1 MPIGNSLLL
10 PSIRDDY
17 RRSAQSPQ
25 SKDAIIEFPLTHS
38 PPGNREVLGLN
49 ADTPPMSAVVQKPK
63 KKAPRANEL
72 ANRFAK
78 FNQYRLTRMLES
90 LSVRQRDFVK
100 LLPLLFHVNHP
111 LLPGYVS
118 KDIPVGIADFAPS
131 RESIKLAK
139 KITMA
144 FDYEHRLLRFFPIKG
159 LFLMGS
165 PGTIAYSK
173 NSDLDMWLCHDP
185 AVAAEEVAL
194 LALKAQKI
202 ERYAATLDLEVHFF
216 ILSAESFSSGETLS
230 LSDESSGSSQH
241 ALLLDE
247 FYRSALHLAGLRPF
261 WWCVPTEHEHRYDDY
276 VAELTAEDSSFE
288 RDHLDFG
295 GLTGIPATEF
305 FGAGVWQLYKSID
318 SPFKSVL
325 KLLII
330 ESYVVEYPKIDLLSY
345 RYKSLVSE
353 PDTKLNDVDP
363 YVLMYRKVDEYLLST
378 ADSDRRSL
386 LQKCFYIKINLALSK
401 KNRKSDDWRV
411 SVLKEF
417 VGSWGWTARHLN
429 YLDERPHWRISNA
442 AEERKSIV
450 AALNKSYAQL
460 SAFAR
465 SRGEDQKISRYD
477 LNTLGRKLYA
487 AFERKPAKVDII
499 TRGICKSPME
509 ENLSIIWRQ
518 SEDAHGI
525 WNLYAER
532 VGADAKAETKP
543 IKFSDS
549 LSRLLAWCHF
559 NHLFDAK
566 TNWQIFAPEKKL
578 QLSDLKRVLTKI
590 EQYFPGGRIDS
601 IDSQE
606 LNKNVV
612 PRKVLLI
619 VNFGQV
625 PLQGRLNQ
633 NILTSNNNDA
643 FKFGGQKINLVR
655 SAAIIYMTSWEEVY
669 VKNFKGPLAVQES
682 LLELIQQSMQNHQ
695 TKKIPLDV
703 FAACR
708 DYTLAIQ
715 STVEQHGEE
724 LLQFLWANRNAD
736 PVRYVTQIENGFCS
750 LQVRQGNAKL
760 THHATHH
767 TLLKALGEANESFP
781 KIRFDSRADDCS
793 LLSVLYENS
802 LPSHISFFIHQ
813 HDEKADIYVIDEKGS
828 LFVQRRESY
837 QLEFTIGQFGQFF
850 NNVLARKTLARSD
863 SRTQESDSCLK
874 THLLSKSR
882 SGKFS
887 LSPHATHDVVFEQ
900 QIPVKVFVD
909 SNSNDQQILNILVDD
924 TDFSAAK
931 LGNELFIE
939 IARSILARRKNQ
951 SSYPIYINDLEF
963 SARYQSVHDIDAL
976 QTVHLLNFKK
986 RIEYQLSRTL
996 EAALL

>member
-1 MPIGNSLLL
+1 MRRNYHLSAHCSQSADANSDSHLWGHYPLIYY
-10 PSIRDDY
+10 SHDGEV
-17 RRSAQSPQ
+17 SAQS
-25 SKDAIIEFPLTHS
+25 
-38 PPGNREVLGLN
+38 
-49 ADTPPMSAVVQKPK
+49 ADKTSMSAVVQKPK
-63 KKAPRANEL
+63 KLAPRANEL

-78 FNQYRLTRMLES
+78 FNQHRLTRMVES
-90 LSVRQRDFVK
+90 LSARQQDFVE

-118 KDIPVGIADFAPS
+118 KDIPAGIADFAPS
-131 RESIKLAK
+131 RKSIKIAK

-144 FDYEHRLLRFFPIKG
+144 FDYEHRLLRSFPIKG

-173 NSDLDMWLCHDP
+173 NSDLDMWLCYDP
-185 AVAAEEVAL
+185 AVPIEELAL
-194 LALKAQKI
+194 LELKAQKI
-202 ERYAATLDLEVHFF
+202 ERYAEKLDLEVHFF
-216 ILSAESFSSGETLS
+216 VLSAESFRSGETLS

-247 FYRSALHLAGLRPF
+247 FYRSALHLAGLRPL
-261 WWCVPTEHEHRYDDY
+261 WWCVSSEHEHRYDDY
-276 VAELTAEDSSFE
+276 VAELIAENVTFE
-288 RDHLDFG
+288 RDYLDFG

-345 RYKSLVSE
+345 RYKSLVAK
-353 PDTKLNDVDP
+353 PDTNLNDIDP

-378 ADSDRRSL
+378 EDSDRRSL
-386 LQKCFYIKINLALSK
+386 LQKCFYLKINLALSK
-401 KNRKSDDWRV
+401 KARKSNDWRI
-411 SVLKEF
+411 SVLTDF
-417 VGSWGWTARHLN
+417 VGSWGWTARHLS
-429 YLDERPHWRISNA
+429 YLDERPRWRISHATN
-442 AEERKSIV
+442 EKKSIV

-465 SRGEDQKISRYD
+465 TCGEDQKISRYD

-487 AFERKPAKVDII
+487 AFERKPAKVDIV

-518 SEDAHGI
+518 SKNTHGT

-532 VGADAKAETKP
+532 IGADAKAETNP
-543 IKFSDS
+543 IKSSDS

-559 NHLFDAK
+559 NHLFDEK

-578 QLSDLKRVLTKI
+578 QLSDLKRVLAKI
-590 EQYFPGGRIDS
+590 EQHFPGGQIDS
-601 IDSQE
+601 IKSEE
-606 LNKNVV
+606 LNKHVV

-619 VNFGQV
+619 VNFGQM
-625 PLQGRLNQ
+625 PLQGRLSK

-643 FKFGGQKINLVR
+643 FKFGGQKINLVQ

-695 TKKIPLDV
+695 KKKIPLDV

-715 STVEQHGEE
+715 TTVEQHGEE
-724 LLQFLWANRNAD
+724 LLRFLWANRHAD
-736 PVRYVTQIENGFCS
+736 PIRYVTQIENSFCS
-750 LQVRQGNAKL
+750 LEIREGNARL
-760 THHATHH
+760 TNHATHH

-781 KIRFDSRADDCS
+781 KIHFDSRADDCS
-793 LLSVLYENS
+793 LLGVLYDHS
-802 LPSHISFFIHQ
+802 SPSNISFFIYQ
-813 HDEKADIYVIDEKGS
+813 HEDKADIYVIDEKGS
-828 LFVQRRESY
+828 LFVQRRESH

-850 NNVLARKTLARSD
+850 NNVLARKKLAHSD
-863 SRTQESDSCLK
+863 SRIEDDESYFDA
-874 THLLSKSR
+874 HLLSKDR
-882 SGKFS
+882 FGRFS
-887 LSPHATHDVVFEQ
+887 LSPYSDRDVVFEQ
-900 QIPVKVFVD
+900 LIPVKVFVD
-909 SNSNDQQILNILVDD
+909 SDSSNRQILNILVDD
-924 TDFSAAK
+924 IDFSAAK
-931 LGNELFIE
+931 LGNELFVE
-939 IARSILARRKNQ
+939 IARSILSRRKIQ

-963 SARYQSVHDIDAL
+963 SARYQSVHDIGAL

-996 EAALL
+996 EAAQL